1 MNDSIKNKQ
10 PSNLEPANLPIP
22 NPGAADVPPSTKA
35 EVRAFYNTIG
45 WKQVENGIYQN
56 ARYEDLRP
64 VSQAY
69 IQGCHQRVPQHLAE
83 SGQFLLDAGS
93 GPIQYEVY
101 ETFSEG
107 YRYRVCAD
115 ISDTALKEARNKIGD
130 ARSGGHG
137 LFVVA
142 DVANLPFRSEVFDG
156 LVSMHTI
163 HHLPLEEHSQ
173 AYGGLSRVLKSGRS
187 GVIING
193 WSSSLIMDPFRAL
206 SKGRRRVYEAFKR
219 MRAKSGAGSAK
230 TATGDGRPKTG
241 QNASSPVPGPQS
253 PVNAAPKNTFVQKHN
268 YAWFKRSIM
277 PAHDVEVRVWRTA
290 SVHFLKN
297 YVFEGR
303 AGRQLLTWLFK
314 MEERF
319 PHFFGRNGTY
329 PLIVMKKG
337 VER

>member
-1 MNDSIKNKQ
+1 MSDTKQ
-10 PSNLEPANLPIP
+10 DLRPSDFRSSDLET
-22 NPGAADVPPSTKA
+22 STKA
-35 EVRAFYNTIG
+35 DVRAFYNTIG
-45 WKQVENGIYQN
+45 WKQVADGIYQN
-56 ARYEDLRP
+56 ARYDDLRP

-69 IQGCHQRVPQHLAE
+69 IQGCHRRVPQYLAE
-83 SGQFLLDAGS
+83 SGRFLLDAGS
-93 GPIQYEVY
+93 GPIQYKVY

-107 YRYRVCAD
+107 YSYRVCAD

-173 AYGGLSRVLKSGRS
+173 AYGGLNRVLKSGCS

-206 SKGRRRVYEAFKR
+206 SKGRRRAYEAFNR
-219 MRAKSGAGSAK
+219 MRGKSAPSGAKG
-230 TATGDGRPKTG
+230 TTEDGRPETG
-241 QNASSPVPGPQS
+241 KKAASPVPGPPS
-253 PVNAAPKNTFVQKHN
+253 PVTPAPKNTFVQKHN

-277 PAHDVEVRVWRTA
+277 PSHEVEVRVWRTA

-297 YVFEGR
+297 YIFEVRGGR
-303 AGRQLLTWLFK
+303 ILLAWLFR

-329 PLIVMKKG
+329 PLIVMRKG
-337 VER
+337 VERA